1 MMTRS
6 MHAPSPDTLSAAQP
20 RVRYSWPLHR
30 YACFCAGSVLFLICL
45 GGLVTS
51 NEAGMSV
58 PDWPNSYGY
67 NMFLFP
73 WQDWVGGIF
82 YEHSHRLVASGVG
95 VLLTILA
102 VALCFQPRVWLRWM
116 AIAVP
121 LFVALEGTLGGLRV
135 VLREDQ
141 IGIFHGCLAQ
151 ALFIAVSLMGLF
163 TSRWWI
169 NARPAVVPRQWT
181 GRVLAITALIFA
193 QLMVGATMR
202 HEHAGLSI
210 PDFPLAYS
218 QVWPK
223 IDHDSI
229 AAYNKWRLQ
238 HNQVPTSAL
247 YINMQMAHRVGAI
260 LISMAIL
267 AVAAATWLT
276 RGTAPILRRW
286 STVWVGLVLTQVGLG
301 AWTIWSNKAADVATA
316 HVATGALTL
325 LTGALLTAISWRLS
339 STANPAR
346 NEVA

>member
-1 MMTRS
+1 
-6 MHAPSPDTLSAAQP
+6 MHAPSADPLAARQP
-20 RVRYSWPLHR
+20 HVRYRWPLHR

-51 NEAGMSV
+51 HEAGMSV

-95 VLLTILA
+95 VLVSILA
-102 VALCFQPRVWLRWM
+102 VWICFQERVWLRWM

-121 LFVALEGTLGGLRV
+121 IFVALEGTLGGLRV

-151 ALFIAVSLMGLF
+151 ALFIAVSLIALF

-169 NARPAVVPRQWT
+169 EARPALVPPKWT

-210 PDFPLAYS
+210 PDFPLAYQ

-223 IDHDSI
+223 TDPASM
-229 AAYNKWRLQ
+229 AAYNHWRLE
-238 HNQVPTSAL
+238 HNQMATTPL
-247 YINMQMAHRVGAI
+247 YIDMQMIHRVGAV
-260 LISMAIL
+260 LIAVAIL
-267 AVAAATWLT
+267 AVAASAWITP
-276 RGTAPILRRW
+276 GTAPRLRRW
-286 STVWVGLVLTQVGLG
+286 SAVWVGLVFLQIALG
-301 AWTIWSNKAADVATA
+301 ALTIWTNKAADVATT
-316 HVATGALTL
+316 HVAIGALTL
-325 LTGALLTAISWRLS
+325 VTGALLTAMSWRLS
-339 STANPAR
+339 APLKPAR
-346 NEVA
+346 NETA